1 MFFSNIIGY
10 DGIIILL
17 TILNILIIVLPVRTI
32 SGEVQRQIKKV
43 VYLPISDLIEKI
55 NKNSKKDELDLHELT
70 HMHQRAEKLYQ
81 IFVSITAI
89 LPLLGI
95 LGTVIALLNS
105 ANADIELLKTNF
117 TFALTSTFWGLA
129 GAIICKALEGV
140 LSPAVEHNGQSIA
153 LLMSRLDMSE

>member
-17 TILNILIIVLPVRTI
+17 TILNVVLITVPVRMI
-32 SGEVQRQIKKV
+32 SQKVQSRIKKV
-43 VYLPISDLIEKI
+43 VYLPVTVLEDRI
-55 NKNSKKDELDLHELT
+55 SKKSENELDLHELM
-70 HMHQRAEKLYQ
+70 HMHQQSEKLYQ
-81 IFVSITAI
+81 IFVAITSI

-117 TFALTSTFWGLA
+117 TFALTSTFWGLM

-140 LSPAVEHNGQSIA
+140 LSPAVEHNGQSIS
-153 LLMSRLDMSE
+153 LLMTRLDMSE

>member
-1 MFFSNIIGY
+1 M
-10 DGIIILL
+10 
-17 TILNILIIVLPVRTI
+17 
-32 SGEVQRQIKKV
+32 

-55 NKNSKKDELDLHELT
+55 NDKSDKDELDLHELT
-70 HMHQRAEKLYQ
+70 HVHQRSEKFYQ
-81 IFVSITAI
+81 IFVSITSI

-95 LGTVIALLNS
+95 LGTVIALLKS

-153 LLMSRLDMSE
+153 QLMSRLDMSE

>member
-17 TILNILIIVLPVRTI
+17 TIANILLIVLPIRTI
-32 SGEVQRQIKKV
+32 SFQVQRRIKKV
-43 VYLPISDLIEKI
+43 VYLPIADLVERI
-55 NKNSKKDELDLHELT
+55 NKTNKKEELDLHELN
-70 HMHQRAEKLYQ
+70 HMHQRSEKLYQ
-81 IFVSITAI
+81 IFVSITSI

-95 LGTVIALLNS
+95 LGTVIALLKS
-105 ANADIELLKTNF
+105 ANADIEMLKTNF

-129 GAIICKALEGV
+129 GAIVCKALEGV